1 MGARMGRLVGY
12 ARVSTQEQELG
23 LQVDALK
30 EAGVEL
36 LFSDKLGG
44 TSPKRPG
51 LEACLEALTEGDT
64 LLVWKLDRLGRS
76 VVDLVEIVASLKAR
90 GVGFRCLRDS
100 AIDTTTP
107 AGELVFHIFAALA
120 QFEREMIRERTLAG
134 LAAAR
139 ARGIKSGRHAIPS
152 QSPKVQAARRMFDSN
167 APTYQITQALG
178 ISKSTLYR
186 YLRLTEPDP

>member
-1 MGARMGRLVGY
+1 MGRLVGY
-12 ARVSTQEQELG
+12 ARVSTQEQDLA
-23 LQVDALK
+23 LQIDALR
-30 EAGVEL
+30 EAGVVL
-36 LFSDKLGG
+36 LFSDKMGG
-44 TSPKRPG
+44 STSKRPG
-51 LEACLEALTEGDT
+51 LDACLGTLEQGDT

-76 VVDLVEIVASLKAR
+76 VIDLVEIVASLKAR

-139 ARGIKSGRHAIPS
+139 ARGIKPGRHAIPS
-152 QSPKVQAARRMFDSN
+152 QSPKVQAARKMFDAKASVH
-167 APTYQITQALG
+167 QITTALG
-178 ISKSTLYR
+178 ISESTLYR
-186 YLRLTEPDP
+186 YLRLTKPNP

>member
-1 MGARMGRLVGY
+1 MGRLVGY
-12 ARVSTQEQELG
+12 ARVSTQEQDLA
-23 LQVDALK
+23 LQFDALK

-36 LFSDKLGG
+36 LFSDKMGG
-44 TSPKRPG
+44 NTSKRPG
-51 LEACLEALTEGDT
+51 LDACLGTLEQGDT

-152 QSPKVQAARRMFDSN
+152 QSPKVQAAREMFDAKASIH
-167 APTYQITQALG
+167 QITTALG
-178 ISKSTLYR
+178 ISESTLYR
-186 YLRLTEPDP
+186 YLRLTKPDP